1 MRYLFLF
8 LLILSVSQT
17 ANAASAAHFSSPQ
30 EKNAPQIGGVVGNNI
45 VFMYWNHNA
54 STITDTQV
62 LDSMAS
68 QAKKQVC
75 ASKDTKML
83 IEELHKQ
90 VIFLYPNDKDG
101 SFTIITIKDC
111 KNIQ

>member
-1 MRYLFLF
+1 MRFLF
-8 LLILSVSQT
+8 FLLSVFGIAQ
-17 ANAASAAHFSSPQ
+17 AADGAAAAHFSSPQ
-30 EKNAPQIGGVVGNNI
+30 QKQASQIGGIVGDNI
-45 VFMYWNHNA
+45 VFIYWNHDA
-54 STITDTQV
+54 STITDTQI

-101 SFTIITIKDC
+101 SFTAITIKSC
-111 KNIQ
+111 SSRN